1 MADEEE
7 RRPLRHL
14 KFREFENVS
23 GDLTADEIRRLYA
36 NKMTELRDNARGN
49 SQALENL
56 KKDKDEEK
64 KELDEQKSDLGKD
77 PRTFYVKM
85 KERYDSEMSALA
97 AEYPDQS
104 DPEYSRRADLIKAR
118 FAHVLDKELL
128 DTNQNAY
135 VNKVMDAVERS
146 EAKISN
152 DLRVAETKTN
162 AENNKLAASA
172 KMLNDQQKLLE
183 ANPDLYAKLYNI
195 KQRSAT
201 HDDPR
206 KDPQTMIAA
215 DKKGQPCLA
224 VIMADA
230 RFPAGFIVSDGKINF
245 SQDNIDKMTVEM
257 MRQIIDYLDRRG
269 IHGIELPDGI
279 DEKLAAAYNE
289 ADGANRET
297 ENAVRINEQET
308 PEAEEAPI
316 RPLPENDGREEI
328 PASGYTNQDARDF
341 ANEFGGN
348 ETVMAAQTVDYGK
361 LVSNIDDWVFG
372 VGGMNKQKNWT
383 GFKSYKFKGGW
394 DCWAVYDQGNFKNDE
409 LDGKVDKD
417 GYMKVKYAFKIYSRV
432 KKDDKGNDRLEIR
445 YAMPGGKKITDGYA
459 KGVMRMLKKCG
470 MTHVNFPD
478 GLPEEDE
485 GTFRIAA
492 ASNGLVPLFK
502 NLSESKVKKML
513 EEAESKLSA
522 KELVEYKLKLANWM
536 EECALEDCA
545 KDGKSFDEHKNASLI
560 NNLKAEYEYAPFRD
574 MYEKGGGIRKVLEN
588 TVKANEENDKD
599 GLIKIVGASNAAKD
613 LFEVYK
619 THSEKSAEDVI
630 IALAERLQHPDHP
643 VAPEKIKQD
652 FLRNMANDEKLKGK
666 AFDFGKSFR
675 NMSPNEVGALMTAML
690 PQEEKLAQKKIEAKF
705 KKSVETTNSGGI
717 GDKESTITGDMRR
730 MARDNISNIDGE
742 LKDAGIKG
750 IYAVPMGYAEYDYS
764 ELREKYPK
772 KKGRGPDP
780 RQYDDDENDR

>member
-1 MADEEE
+1 
-7 RRPLRHL
+7 
-14 KFREFENVS
+14 
-23 GDLTADEIRRLYA
+23 
-36 NKMTELRDNARGN
+36 
-49 SQALENL
+49 
-56 KKDKDEEK
+56 
-64 KELDEQKSDLGKD
+64 
-77 PRTFYVKM
+77 
-85 KERYDSEMSALA
+85 
-97 AEYPDQS
+97 
-104 DPEYSRRADLIKAR
+104 
-118 FAHVLDKELL
+118 
-128 DTNQNAY
+128 
-135 VNKVMDAVERS
+135 
-146 EAKISN
+146 
-152 DLRVAETKTN
+152 
-162 AENNKLAASA
+162 
-172 KMLNDQQKLLE
+172 
-183 ANPDLYAKLYNI
+183 
-195 KQRSAT
+195 
-201 HDDPR
+201 
-206 KDPQTMIAA
+206 
-215 DKKGQPCLA
+215 
-224 VIMADA
+224 
-230 RFPAGFIVSDGKINF
+230 
-245 SQDNIDKMTVEM
+245 
-257 MRQIIDYLDRRG
+257 
-269 IHGIELPDGI
+269 
-279 DEKLAAAYNE
+279 
-289 ADGANRET
+289 
-297 ENAVRINEQET
+297 
-308 PEAEEAPI
+308 
-316 RPLPENDGREEI
+316 
-328 PASGYTNQDARDF
+328 
-341 ANEFGGN
+341 
-348 ETVMAAQTVDYGK
+348 MAAQTVDYGK

-574 MYEKGGGIRKVLEN
+574 MYEKGSGIRKVLEN

-630 IALAERLQHPDHP
+630 IALAKRLQHPDHP
-643 VAPEKIKQD
+643 VDPEKIKQD

-705 KKSVETTNSGGI
+705 KKSVDTTNSGGI
-717 GDKESTITGDMRR
+717 GDKESTITSDMRR

-750 IYAVPMGYAEYDYS
+750 IYVVPMGYAEYDYS
-764 ELREKYPK
+764 ELRKKYPK

>member
-56 KKDKDEEK
+56 KKDKEEEK

-297 ENAVRINEQET
+297 ENAARINEQET

-643 VAPEKIKQD
+643 VAPEKLSRTSCEIW
-652 FLRNMANDEKLKGK
+652 
-666 AFDFGKSFR
+666 
-675 NMSPNEVGALMTAML
+675 LMT
-690 PQEEKLAQKKIEAKF
+690 
-705 KKSVETTNSGGI
+705 KS
-717 GDKESTITGDMRR
+717 
-730 MARDNISNIDGE
+730 
-742 LKDAGIKG
+742 
-750 IYAVPMGYAEYDYS
+750 
-764 ELREKYPK
+764 
-772 KKGRGPDP
+772 
-780 RQYDDDENDR
+780 